1 MRLPE
6 KQQTSLYDT
15 YWSKLE
21 SLFRGSEKTF
31 DAFLR
36 DYLAF
41 KTRASKQERADEIYQ
56 AFRRSFGQLQESCGG
71 LEKLLDEMLRF
82 GRYHA
87 AFSIGIP
94 FAPDLV
100 EDL

>member
-6 KQQTSLYDT
+6 KQQTELYDS

-41 KTRASKQERADEIYQ
+41 KTKARKQEKADEIYQ
-56 AFRRSFGQLQESCGG
+56 AFRRSFAGLQESCCG
-71 LEKLLDEMLRF
+71 LETQRLR
-82 GRYHA
+82 GACISERRGV
-87 AFSIGIP
+87 I
-94 FAPDLV
+94 DRRR
-100 EDL
+100 